1 MNVVI
6 AAGEAVA
13 NAIEHG
19 HRDGGE
25 GTISLTATAQPDQV
39 QLTIAD
45 TGSWKPPQ
53 PAAYPHRGRGTN
65 IMRALM
71 QGVTI
76 EPDTAGTTVHLA
88 ARIT

>member
-1 MNVVI
+1 MLI

-19 HRDGGE
+19 HRHSPE
-25 GTISLTATAQPDQV
+25 GIITLRAIALVDQV

-53 PAAYPHRGRGTN
+53 PANDPPRGRGFTL
-65 IMRALM
+65 MRALM
-71 QGVTI
+71 HDVAI
-76 EPDTAGTTVHLA
+76 LPDTAGTTVQLS
-88 ARIT
+88 ARIA

>member
-1 MNVVI
+1 MLV

-19 HRDGGE
+19 HRDTPE
-25 GTISLTATAQPDQV
+25 GIITLRATALVDQV
-39 QLTIAD
+39 QLTIVD

-53 PAAYPHRGRGTN
+53 TTADRHRGRGITL
-65 IMRALM
+65 MRALM
-71 QGVTI
+71 HDVAI
-76 EPDTAGTTVHLA
+76 HPDATGTTIHLF